1 MSISKCYVSH
11 DICCSQMWCVQ
22 GTAQPCLDYLIHRHL
37 LIRLTRN
44 GKVWRAREESTDLGV
59 WQHQFWQRAFF
70 LFCKMRPILNVLTKP
85 RIWSTSHSLILISL
99 ISKAFDTKINAS
111 TTLQAL
117 RELPAKEIRHTHG
130 KKESKFCQKTKLSS
144 SWLEKMAS
152 SSCQNFSFISNFPC
166 NTQYNMVYFFLSALF
181 LQSCTFKFFHLSFS
195 PWWYFLLLL
204 MVVVV

>member
-11 DICCSQMWCVQ
+11 NIRCSQMWCVQ

-37 LIRLTRN
+37 LTRRTRN
-44 GKVWRAREESTDLGV
+44 GKVWRAREEITGLGV

-99 ISKAFDTKINAS
+99 ISKAFDTNLNAS
-111 TTLQAL
+111 TTLRAL
-117 RELPAKEIRHTHG
+117 REFPVKEIRHAQV
-130 KKESKFCQKTKLSS
+130 KKESKFCQKTAILSS
-144 SWLEKMAS
+144 SRLEKMAS

-166 NTQYNMVYFFLSALF
+166 NTPYNTVHLFLSAPF
-181 LQSCTFKFFHLSFS
+181 LQSSTFNFSHLF
-195 PWWYFLLLL
+195 
-204 MVVVV
+204 